1 MSTKS
6 ELINKTV
13 IARIERAGVFMGVL
27 DYIDGDIVRLKDVR
41 RIYYWEGA
49 LSVTDMA
56 VNGITSGKV
65 TVAVGVAE
73 FNRSALVEINEC
85 TEKAVEKIKTIAP
98 WRA

>member
-1 MSTKS
+1 MKTKS

-27 DYIDGDIVRLKDVR
+27 DHIDGDIVRLKDMR

-49 LSVTDMA
+49 ISVTDMA
-56 VNGITSGKV
+56 VNGITSGRV

-73 FNRSALVEINEC
+73 FNRSALVELNEC
-85 TEKAVEKIKTIAP
+85 TEKAIKKIKAITP
-98 WRA
+98 WKA

>member
-1 MSTKS
+1 
-6 ELINKTV
+6 
-13 IARIERAGVFMGVL
+13 MGVL
-27 DYIDGDIVRLKDVR
+27 DHIDGDIVRLKDVR

-56 VNGITSGKV
+56 VNGLTSGEV

-85 TEKAVEKIKTIAP
+85 TEKAVERIKAITP

>member
-1 MSTKS
+1 METKS

-13 IARIERAGVFMGVL
+13 IARIERAGVFMGAL

-41 RIYYWEGA
+41 RIYYWMGA

-73 FNRSALVEINEC
+73 FNRSALVELNEC
-85 TEKAVEKIKTIAP
+85 TEKAIKKIKAIAP

>member
-1 MSTKS
+1 MGTKS
-6 ELINKTV
+6 KLINKTV

-27 DYIDGDIVRLKDVR
+27 DHIDGDIVRLKDVR

-73 FNRSALVEINEC
+73 FNRSELVELNEC
-85 TEKAVEKIKTIAP
+85 TEEAVEKIKAITP